1 MKDKFKESK
10 ELFESINKDLE
21 KLTKLLEEIC
31 EEEKATYT
39 MSLDYDNLHEYN
51 KLNVSMDKTES
62 VKW

>member
-10 ELFESINKDLE
+10 ELFENINKDLE

-39 MSLDYDNLHEYN
+39 MSLDYDNLCEYN
-51 KLNVSMDKTES
+51 KLNVSIDKTES

>member
-1 MKDKFKESK
+1 MRDKFKESK
-10 ELFESINKDLE
+10 ELFENINKDLE

-39 MSLDYDNLHEYN
+39 MNIDYDNLYKYN
-51 KLNVSMDKTES
+51 KLNVSIDKTES